1 VAPVV
6 ISGDQPALEARGAR
20 PGTGTEY
27 LDPTVLLPSLAVDLR
42 IATCRPLPEPDP
54 DEVLLLEALAR
65 AGVSARMAPWHDD
78 DARWDEPI
86 PTLIRSTWDYIHDV
100 DGFLAWADR
109 AAEAAP
115 VWNGVDVI
123 AGTIHKRYLL
133 DLAAAGIPVAPTV
146 LVERSATGDLGA
158 IAAAQGWEDVVV
170 KPAVGASSFATRRY
184 GRDQM
189 VDGQAHLEWV
199 LERTDALVQPYLHS
213 VDGSGERAL
222 IWIDGEFTHA
232 VRKTPRFSD
241 GDEHVSAAI
250 AIGPDELAL
259 AERVL
264 APIAADL
271 LYARVDV
278 TRDDTGAPL
287 VMELELIEPSL
298 FLLQHPPALERLVGA
313 VVRRLEAT
321 VARP

>member
-1 VAPVV
+1 MRRCCRIAP
-6 ISGDQPALEARGAR
+6 PRTR
-20 PGTGTEY
+20 PEHR
-27 LDPTVLLPSLAVDLR
+27 DATVLLPSLAVELR

-54 DEVLLLEALAR
+54 DEVLLLEALTR

-78 DARWDEPI
+78 GEWWDEPI

-115 VWNGVDVI
+115 FWNGVDVI
-123 AGTIHKRYLL
+123 ARNIHKRYLL
-133 DLAAAGIPVAPTV
+133 DLAASGIPVASTV
-146 LVERSATGDLGA
+146 LVERHAPGDLSA
-158 IAAAQGWEDVVV
+158 ISAAQGWEDVIV
-170 KPAVGASSFATRRY
+170 KPAVGASSFATHRY
-184 GRDQM
+184 GRDQL
-189 VDGQAHLEWV
+189 VDGQAHLEWL
-199 LERTDALVQPYLHS
+199 LERTDVLVQPYLRS

-232 VRKTPRFSD
+232 VRKTPRF
-241 GDEHVSAAI
+241 GGEDEHVSEAI
-250 AIGPDELAL
+250 AIAPDELAL
-259 AERVL
+259 GEHVL

-278 TRDDTGAPL
+278 ARDDAGAPL

-298 FLLQHPPALERLVGA
+298 YLLQHPPALDRLVGGI
-313 VVRRLEAT
+313 VRRLET
-321 VARP
+321 SVARP

>member
-1 VAPVV
+1 MGRCCRIAP
-6 ISGDQPALEARGAR
+6 
-20 PGTGTEY
+20 PGTRPEHR
-27 LDPTVLLPSLAVDLR
+27 DATVLLPSLAVELR

-78 DARWDEPI
+78 GEWWDEPI

-115 VWNGVDVI
+115 FWNGVDLI
-123 AGTIHKRYLL
+123 AGNIHKRYLL
-133 DLAAAGIPVAPTV
+133 DLAAAGIPVASTV
-146 LVERSATGDLGA
+146 LVERHAPGDLSA
-158 IAAAQGWEDVVV
+158 ISAAQGWEDVIV
-170 KPAVGASSFATRRY
+170 KPAVGASSFATHRY
-184 GRDQM
+184 GRDQL
-189 VDGQAHLEWV
+189 VDGQAHLEWL
-199 LERTDALVQPYLHS
+199 LERTDVLVQPYLRS

-232 VRKTPRFSD
+232 VRKTPRF
-241 GDEHVSAAI
+241 GGEDEHVSEAI
-250 AIGPDELAL
+250 AIAPDELAL
-259 AERVL
+259 GEHVL
-264 APIAADL
+264 APIAANL

-278 TRDDTGAPL
+278 ARDAAGAPL

-298 FLLQHPPALERLVGA
+298 YLLQHPPALDRLVGGI
-313 VVRRLEAT
+313 VRRLEAS

>member
-1 VAPVV
+1 MGRCCRIAP
-6 ISGDQPALEARGAR
+6 
-20 PGTGTEY
+20 PGTRPEHR
-27 LDPTVLLPSLAVDLR
+27 DATVLLPSLAVELR

-78 DARWDEPI
+78 GEWWDEPI

-109 AAEAAP
+109 AAGAAP
-115 VWNGVDVI
+115 FWNGVDVL
-123 AGTIHKRYLL
+123 AGNIHKRYLL
-133 DLAAAGIPVAPTV
+133 DLAAAGIPVASTV
-146 LVERSATGDLGA
+146 LVERHAPGDLGA
-158 IAAAQGWEDVVV
+158 ISAAQGWEDVIV
-170 KPAVGASSFATRRY
+170 KPAVGASSFATHRY
-184 GRDQM
+184 GRDQL
-189 VDGQAHLEWV
+189 VDGQAHLEWL
-199 LERTDALVQPYLHS
+199 LERTDVLVQPYLRS

-232 VRKTPRFSD
+232 VRKTPRF
-241 GDEHVSAAI
+241 GGEDEHVSEAI
-250 AIGPDELAL
+250 AIAPDELAL
-259 AERVL
+259 GEHVL

-278 TRDDTGAPL
+278 ARDDAGAPL

-298 FLLQHPPALERLVGA
+298 YLLQHPPALDRLVGGI
-313 VVRRLEAT
+313 VRRLET
-321 VARP
+321 SVARP